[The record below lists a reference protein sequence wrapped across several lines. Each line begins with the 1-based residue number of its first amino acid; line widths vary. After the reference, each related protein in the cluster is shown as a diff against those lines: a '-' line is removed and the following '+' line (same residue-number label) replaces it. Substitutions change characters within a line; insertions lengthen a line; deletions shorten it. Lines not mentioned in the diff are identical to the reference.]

1 LNDPGKTAV
10 MFDFVLKW
18 LNAVMNGLF
27 WPLKNIPAQWSLL
40 LISMAVGMLMLIVFK
55 HTSNQAG
62 IKQTK
67 NRLKAYLLELRLY
80 KDDVGL
86 SLRAVRNILVSNF
99 KYIGFAFKPMMIM
112 AAPMLFLLL
121 HLAARYEY
129 RPLQV
134 GEETIVSITARE
146 SIPLQEIVLLET
158 EAIKIKTPPLRIPS
172 ENRVYWRIEA
182 LKEGELIFALAGKTA
197 TEKVIVGGGLKV
209 IAAERG
215 YRRTLKS
222 LAYAP
227 KLSRAGDSFI
237 SEVSVDYPKRTF
249 SLLGVRM
256 SWLVFFLLIS
266 LFAGLSL
273 KGLLRVQL

>member
-1 LNDPGKTAV
+1 LNDPGKTVV
-10 MFDFVLKW
+10 MFNFFLK
-18 LNAVMNGLF
+18 LVNAVIIGLF
-27 WPLKNIPAQWSLL
+27 WPLQNIPAQWSLL

-67 NRLKAYLLELRLY
+67 DKLKAHLLELRLY

-86 SLRAVRNILVSNF
+86 SLSAVRNILVCNF
-99 KYIGFAFKPMMIM
+99 KYIGYAFKPMMIM
-112 AAPMLFLLL
+112 AVPMLFLLL
-121 HLAARYEY
+121 NLAARYEY
-129 RPLQV
+129 RPLHA
-134 GEETIVSITARE
+134 GEETIVSITARK

-158 EAIKIKTPPLRIPS
+158 EAVKVKTPPLRVPS

-182 LKEGELIFALAGKTA
+182 LKEGELIFAMAGKTA
-197 TEKVIVGGGLKV
+197 TEKVMVGGGLKI
-209 IAAERG
+209 IAAKRG
-215 YRRTLKS
+215 YRRTVQS
-222 LAYAP
+222 FAYAP
-227 KLSRAGDSFI
+227 ELLREGDSFI